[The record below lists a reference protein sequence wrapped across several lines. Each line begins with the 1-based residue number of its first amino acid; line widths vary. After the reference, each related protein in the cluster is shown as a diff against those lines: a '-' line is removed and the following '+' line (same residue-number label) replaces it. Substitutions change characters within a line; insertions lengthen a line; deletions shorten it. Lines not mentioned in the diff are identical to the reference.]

1 MYNCMV
7 CEDSWNDLW
16 NRMFIKF
23 IERLSELQS
32 TKQCVNKWITL
43 YTHNSPN
50 SEGRKGQLT
59 MHILYQPVLLYP
71 SKKND
76 LAGFP

>member
-7 CEDSWNDLW
+7 CGIGEDSWNDLW

-23 IERLSELQS
+23 TERLSELQS

-43 YTHNSPN
+43 HT
-50 SEGRKGQLT
+50 
-59 MHILYQPVLLYP
+59 
-71 SKKND
+71 
-76 LAGFP
+76 